1 MECTLEV
8 LNLSKD
14 AITKHLVSGFCL
26 SVYVLGRALALC
38 GGGGGRWGWAGGEGE
53 TKISISIH
61 WFSHGQLFFISNTKE
76 VVEQPIL

>member
-1 MECTLEV
+1 M
-8 LNLSKD
+8 
-14 AITKHLVSGFCL
+14 HL
-26 SVYVLGRALALC
+26 LC
-38 GGGGGRWGWAGGEGE
+38 VGVGGGSWGWAGGEGE

>member
-38 GGGGGRWGWAGGEGE
+38 GGGGGGLGLGWG
-53 TKISISIH
+53 
-61 WFSHGQLFFISNTKE
+61 
-76 VVEQPIL
+76 

>member
-1 MECTLEV
+1 MPPTQYKRLVMECTLEV

-38 GGGGGRWGWAGGEGE
+38 GGGGGELGLGWG
-53 TKISISIH
+53 
-61 WFSHGQLFFISNTKE
+61 
-76 VVEQPIL
+76 